1 MPFCF
6 NLYKDNP
13 DAAPCQKLWMYQ
25 EITLLL
31 HSHHQK
37 ICRFNRLA
45 LYNQIFAVLNLIIL
59 KKSIRFDINSAVSSE
74 KSIKCG
80 RLD

>member
-37 ICRFNRLA
+37 ICRFHRLA
-45 LYNQIFAVLNLIIL
+45 NYF
-59 KKSIRFDINSAVSSE
+59 E
-74 KSIKCG
+74 KVN
-80 RLD
+80 